1 MNHYLD
7 IQLRPDP
14 EFGAPML
21 MNALI
26 SKLHRAL
33 AEMKATDIGISFPNY
48 SLSPQKLGDRLRL
61 HGTEQRLNQLMEKRW
76 LTGMSDHTRCDTPKP
91 IPTEVKHRRVQR
103 RQVKSNAERL
113 RRRRMKRKGE
123 TYEQAA
129 QAIPNS
135 VEQKSTLPF
144 ATLSSNSTGELF
156 KLFIDQGEPLTAE
169 RPGLFSSYGL
179 SKGATIPWFE

>member
-1 MNHYLD
+1 MDHYLE

-33 AEMKATDIGISFPNY
+33 VEMEATDIGISFPDY
-48 SLSPQKLGDRLRL
+48 SLSPRNLGGRLRL
-61 HGTEQRLNQLMEKRW
+61 HGNEQRLNQLMEKRW
-76 LTGMSDHTRCDTPKP
+76 LLGMSDHAICNTPQP
-91 IPTEVKHRRVQR
+91 VPAEAKHRIVQR

-129 QAIPNS
+129 QAIPIS
-135 VEQKSTLPF
+135 IEQKSNLPF
-144 ATLSSNSTGELF
+144 ATLSSRSTGELF

-169 RPGLFSSYGL
+169 QPGAFSSYGL
-179 SKGATIPWFE
+179 SKGATIPWF

>member
-1 MNHYLD
+1 MDHYLE

-26 SKLHRAL
+26 SKLHRVL
-33 AEMKATDIGISFPNY
+33 VEMDATDIGISFPEY
-48 SLSPQKLGDRLRL
+48 SLSPRKLGSRMRL
-61 HGTEQRLNQLMEKRW
+61 HGLEQRLNQLMEKRW
-76 LTGMSDHTRCDTPKP
+76 LTGMYDHTQCNAPQP
-91 IPTEVKHRRVQR
+91 VPAEAKHLIVQR

-123 TYEQAA
+123 TYEQAS

-135 VEQKSTLPF
+135 IEQKSTLPF
-144 ATLSSNSTGELF
+144 ATLGSRSTGELF
-156 KLFIDQGEPLTAE
+156 KLFIDQGEPLATE
-169 RPGLFSSYGL
+169 QPGAFSSYGL
-179 SKGATIPWFE
+179 SKGATVPWF

>member
-14 EFGAPML
+14 EFGTSML

-26 SKLHRAL
+26 SKLHRTL
-33 AEMKATDIGISFPNY
+33 VEMKASDIGISFPDY
-48 SLSPQKLGDRLRL
+48 SLSPRKLGHRLRL
-61 HGTEQRLNQLMEKRW
+61 HGTEQRLSHLMDKRW
-76 LTGMSDHTRCDTPKP
+76 LTGMFDHTQYNTPQP
-91 IPTEVKHRRVQR
+91 VPPDIKHRVVQR

-129 QAIPNS
+129 QAIPSS

-144 ATLSSNSTGELF
+144 ATLNSSSTGELF
-156 KLFIDQGEPLTAE
+156 KLFIDQGELLATE
-169 RPGLFSSYGL
+169 QHGVFSSYGL
-179 SKGATIPWFE
+179 SKGATVPWF

>member
-33 AEMKATDIGISFPNY
+33 VEMNAIDIGISFPDY
-48 SLSPQKLGDRLRL
+48 SLSPRELGGRLRL
-61 HGTEQRLNQLMEKRW
+61 HGTEQRLSQLMEKRW
-76 LTGMSDHTRCDTPKP
+76 LTGMSDHTRCNTPQP
-91 IPTEVKHRRVQR
+91 VPTGVKHRLVQR

-135 VEQKSTLPF
+135 VEQRSTLPF

-156 KLFIDQGEPLTAE
+156 KLFIDQGEPLTTE
-169 RPGLFSSYGL
+169 QLGVFSSYGL
-179 SKGATIPWFE
+179 SMGATVPWF